1 MLIPAKLFLYYKF
14 LLKSWKSIFLNN
26 KIVFFGWESMIPTY
40 LLGFIFQAEEKK
52 KREEKEKQLL
62 ERKYTLP
69 DTPSILVHPSASAKG
84 GKFECT
90 ITNLSVLLDYRP
102 EDTKEHSF
110 EVSV

>member
-1 MLIPAKLFLYYKF
+1 
-14 LLKSWKSIFLNN
+14 
-26 KIVFFGWESMIPTY
+26 MIPTY